1 MRKLPTRS
9 PRERRPA
16 SLKQRRQHHL
26 LDVRVRAH
34 IAAEQRTRRI
44 MSVVCWLIVV
54 GSVSFGVIYGVRA
67 GLRKLLWENPK
78 YRVHEIAVSDNGT
91 LSRERVMAVSGVR
104 TGESIFSVNLEAAR
118 ERLEKLS
125 QIAHVDV
132 RRVWPDKIEIAVNE
146 RKPVARVAQSG
157 SAADAREPMTFL
169 LDARGVLFRSENDA
183 LSKSDLPVISGV
195 ALDEDKVG
203 ETLDAMPIRSALD
216 LLLLDSGNPHLQI
229 SNIDVSK
236 GYCLVVSDRHHA
248 QVFFGLENIAQQL
261 ERFSLLMEK
270 ISATP
275 HAEIRTVNL
284 LVHRNIPVTFFPTAA
299 ESANGGAAASGEAAA
314 TPTTAEESASL
325 AKRDLAKRKAETIKK
340 PVSEKR
346 NVARSKERA
355 IHEERTIHHRTKA
368 KRAEVVRR
376 AQLVNT
382 D

>member
-9 PRERRPA
+9 PRERRPT

-44 MSVVCWLIVV
+44 MSVICWLIVI
-54 GSVSFGVIYGVRA
+54 GSVSFGAIYGVRT

-78 YRVHEIAVSDNGT
+78 YRVHEIAVSDDGA

-104 TGESIFSVNLEAAR
+104 TGESIFSVNLAAAR

-125 QIAHVDV
+125 QIASVDV

-157 SAADAREPMTFL
+157 PATDLRGRAAYL
-169 LDARGVLFRSENDA
+169 LDARGVLFRSENDGLA
-183 LSKSDLPVISGV
+183 KSDLPVISGL

-203 ETLDAMPIRSALD
+203 EILDTMPIRSALD
-216 LLLLDSGNPHLQI
+216 LLLLNSGNPHLQI
-229 SNIDVSK
+229 SNIDISK
-236 GYCLVVSDRHHA
+236 GYCLVVSDRHHV
-248 QVFFGLENIAQQL
+248 QVLFGLENIAQQL

-284 LVHRNIPVTFFPTAA
+284 LVQRNIPVTFFPTAS
-299 ESANGGAAASGEAAA
+299 ESANDGTGEGDAA
-314 TPTTAEESASL
+314 TMTEEKASL
-325 AKRDLAKRKAETIKK
+325 TRPDLAKRKTDDAKK
-340 PVSEKR
+340 PANEKR
-346 NVARSKERA
+346 HDARPKERMVRK
-355 IHEERTIHHRTKA
+355 ERTIHHGTKT